1 MDDLLLKAQID
12 DTDLKSY
19 AIRTAGNE
27 LTKLSEPCYYPEIS
41 KHNYQFLHLTN
52 LTDQD
57 IKASFKEFF
66 KEVKTAPLS
75 IHRDPKTLILVFLM
89 YYFLKKKDQAAYI
102 SVLLYYVLKAY
113 SNLMH
118 GRIKYCNKD
127 VFRYTLEHMSK
138 THLFNREK
146 SIAGAMYHIMKEMQ
160 NRYSDAF
167 LAKDAEQ
174 IGLFIS
180 ECRSRIRQSI
190 TSFQNAYY
198 KFSKEGLK
206 LREPYVGEEGE
217 EFEYQT
223 LEKRNLLI
231 DNITKSITVYR
242 EIDEKALT
250 EAKSL
255 TKIRESIS
263 RQIVEELIN
272 VKYQENVRTVLDLF
286 VRDIKSTSSMCGK
299 DFFPYVRSLMA
310 VKKTNKPVYFKQ
322 QIYELLVKIL
332 KSIKALDTFL
342 GQTPQTKS
350 LHGSFLALYI
360 AMFLR
365 NKICSK

>member
-1 MDDLLLKAQID
+1 MDDLLLKANID
-12 DTDLKSY
+12 EAEIKSY
-19 AIRTAGNE
+19 AIRTAADE
-27 LTKLSEPCYYPEIS
+27 LSKLSEPCYYPEIS
-41 KHNYQFLHLTN
+41 SHNYQFLHLTN

-57 IKASFKEFF
+57 IRASFKEFF
-66 KEVKTAPLS
+66 KGVKTAPLS

-89 YYFLKKKDQAAYI
+89 YYFLKKRDQSSYI
-102 SVLLYYVLKAY
+102 SILLYYVLKAY

-118 GRIKYCNKD
+118 GRIQYCNKD

-146 SIAGAMYHIMKEMQ
+146 SISGAMYHIMKEMQ
-160 NRYSDAF
+160 NRYTDDF
-167 LAKDAEQ
+167 LSKDAER
-174 IGLFIS
+174 IGLFMS

-206 LREPYVGEEGE
+206 YRQPYVGEEGE
-217 EFEYQT
+217 EFEYQIV
-223 LEKRNLLI
+223 EKRNLLI
-231 DNITKSITVYR
+231 DTITKSITVYR
-242 EIDEKALT
+242 EIDEKALA
-250 EAKSL
+250 EAKS
-255 TKIRESIS
+255 TAKIRESIS
-263 RQIVEELIN
+263 RQIVEELTN
-272 VKYQENVRTVLDLF
+272 VKYQENVKLILDLF
-286 VRDIKSTSSMCGK
+286 IRDIKAASTMCGK

-310 VKKTNKPVYFKQ
+310 VKKTNKPIYFKQ

-350 LHGSFLALYI
+350 LHGSFLAFYI
-360 AMFLR
+360 AMFLK
-365 NKICSK
+365 NKICK